1 MMMTHAQHPLIALSI
16 DYDNTPTFF
25 MLENFSYL
33 SQMGKEKSNGRE
45 VSPSRSSDDT
55 EISLETHDLP
65 KLQYGIE
72 DVPPFYLWILLGFQV
87 AIQF

>member
-1 MMMTHAQHPLIALSI
+1 
-16 DYDNTPTFF
+16 
-25 MLENFSYL
+25 
-33 SQMGKEKSNGRE
+33 MGKEKSNGRE

-87 AIQF
+87 AIQL